1 MIESHLED
9 LGQISP
15 CVAAVLAERL
25 DATRVR
31 EALVLGDLAVDVLE
45 LPPDVVHLVVQVLQL
60 LLVHLV
66 ELVERRLGSRGRSP
80 LLRRG

>member
-1 MIESHLED
+1 MNLEY
-9 LGQISP
+9 LGQIGP
-15 CVAAVLAERL
+15 GVTTVVAERL
-25 DATRVR
+25 DAARVR
-31 EALVLGDLAVDVLE
+31 EALVLGDLPVDVLE